1 MDGSNC
7 KFVFLTVLEAELSK
21 IKVLADLVPDEIL
34 SLVCGW
40 VPFCHNL
47 TRGREIISLCL
58 LYYGTN
64 LIMRAPLS

>member
-1 MDGSNC
+1 MAQTAPG
-7 KFVFLTVLEAELSK
+7 FVFLTVLEAELSK

-47 TRGREIISLCL
+47 TRGGERSSLCAS
-58 LYYGTN
+58 YIT
-64 LIMRAPLS
+64 APISS